1 MLHFLQ
7 TILKF
12 FHTQNIPYMLSG
24 SVAMS
29 IYTLPRST
37 RDFDFIVNLQLNNIQ
52 TLLQAFK
59 EGYYCEEDTVKE
71 AVKHRGMFNII
82 DHASGFKA
90 DFIILKN
97 DPFRQAEFE
106 RRRKVD
112 FFDTSVFVV
121 SAEDLL
127 LSKLI
132 WIQQI
137 QSTLQME
144 DVKNLALIE
153 NLDWSYIYT
162 WLEHLKLN
170 TFGLVK
176 HD

>member
-1 MLHFLQ
+1 
-7 TILKF
+7 
-12 FHTQNIPYMLSG
+12 
-24 SVAMS
+24 
-29 IYTLPRST
+29 
-37 RDFDFIVNLQLNNIQ
+37 
-52 TLLQAFK
+52 
-59 EGYYCEEDTVKE
+59 
-71 AVKHRGMFNII
+71 MFNII

-137 QSTLQME
+137 QSNVQM
-144 DVKNLALIE
+144 DDIKNLALIE

-170 TFGLVK
+170 TFGLVQ

>member
-1 MLHFLQ
+1 M
-7 TILKF
+7 
-12 FHTQNIPYMLSG
+12 
-24 SVAMS
+24 
-29 IYTLPRST
+29 
-37 RDFDFIVNLQLNNIQ
+37 
-52 TLLQAFK
+52 
-59 EGYYCEEDTVKE
+59 KE
-71 AVKHRGMFNII
+71 AVKHRGVFNII

-90 DFIILKN
+90 DFIILKK

-137 QSTLQME
+137 QSTLQIE
-144 DVKNLALIE
+144 DIKNLALIE
-153 NLDWSYIYT
+153 TLDWPYIHT
-162 WLEHLKLN
+162 WLGFLKLN
-170 TFGLVK
+170 TFDLIK
-176 HD
+176 